1 MRILWRKGNEKLNEN
16 MNIIKI
22 LKQIRSY
29 NSFIKQ
35 YLNDKSS
42 NQILESDEE
51 NIIFIEDD
59 NQNERYD
66 DN

>member
-51 NIIFIEDD
+51 NIIYIEDD
-59 NQNERYD
+59 NQNERND